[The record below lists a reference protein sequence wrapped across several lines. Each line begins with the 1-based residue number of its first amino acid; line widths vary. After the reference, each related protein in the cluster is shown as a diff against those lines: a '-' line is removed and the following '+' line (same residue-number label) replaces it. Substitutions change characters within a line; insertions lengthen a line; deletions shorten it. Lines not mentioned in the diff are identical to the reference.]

1 MVVETL
7 ETVYLV
13 SSRLKKSFEAFFAS
27 RITKLSSIGLTP
39 NALTVLGVLS
49 SAFAALL
56 YASWRMSRIALP
68 AAGALILLSGF
79 MDALDGVSARSS
91 NKSSAFGGF
100 LDSVSDRYSDS
111 VVLASIVLAGLCDPA
126 WGLVAI
132 IGSLM
137 VSYTRSRAEAAGVSM
152 AAVGFAER
160 AERMLILAAVTF
172 LAFFWFD
179 FLGWGV
185 ILIGVVAHITVLQRT
200 FHFYNSVKRV

>member
-1 MVVETL
+1 VVVETL

>member
-1 MVVETL
+1 MVVGTL

-39 NALTVLGVLS
+39 NSLTVLGVLS

-68 AAGALILLSGF
+68 AAGALVLLSGF
-79 MDALDGVSARSS
+79 MDALDGVLARSS

-137 VSYTRSRAEAAGVSM
+137 VSYTRSRAEAADVSM
-152 AAVGFAER
+152 ASVGFAER

>member
-1 MVVETL
+1 MVVGTL

-13 SSRLKKSFEAFFAS
+13 SSRLKKRFEAFFAS

-39 NALTVLGVLS
+39 NSLTVLGVLS
-49 SAFAALL
+49 SVFAALL

-68 AAGALILLSGF
+68 AAGALVLLSGF
-79 MDALDGVSARSS
+79 MDALDGVLARSS

-160 AERMLILAAVTF
+160 AERMLILAAATF